1 MRRLFLLIIPLLLAT
16 CLSACGT
23 KPQEFKSG
31 PGKFSVMTTIPLK
44 ETTQDLESEGGKIKL
59 YLFAGQEGNIGYFVS
74 YCDYPPEVAKPD
86 KAEQMLDG
94 ARNGA
99 VSNARGK
106 LVSETKVSLGDNPGR
121 ELVIDAVSPHELA
134 VTIKGRLFMVKNR
147 LYQIMVVSPRGEA
160 GAAGNDAFLKSFKL
174 LDQ

>member
-1 MRRLFLLIIPLLLAT
+1 MRKIITLVIPLLLT
-16 CLSACGT
+16 VCLMACGS

-31 PGKFSVMTTIPLK
+31 PGKFSVMTPVPLK

-59 YLFAGQEGNIGYFVS
+59 YLFAGQDGNIGYFVS

-106 LVSETKVSLGDNPGR
+106 LVSEDKISLGKYPGR
-121 ELVIDAVSPHELA
+121 ELVFDARSPHELA
-134 VTIKGRLFMVKNR
+134 VTFKGRLFMVTNR
-147 LYQIMVVSPRGEA
+147 LYQIMVVSPRGQS
-160 GAAGNDAFLKSFKL
+160 GAKEYDTFLQSFKL
-174 LDQ
+174 LGQ